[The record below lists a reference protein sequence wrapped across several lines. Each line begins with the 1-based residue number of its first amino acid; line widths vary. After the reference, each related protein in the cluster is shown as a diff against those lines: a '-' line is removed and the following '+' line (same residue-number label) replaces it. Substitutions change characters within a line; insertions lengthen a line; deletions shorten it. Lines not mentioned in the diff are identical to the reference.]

1 MSLLSQAFEPF
12 YILDKTTA
20 PDGYGGVI
28 TTWTD
33 GAEFDAA
40 AVLDASPE
48 ARVAEAQGIRPVY
61 TITTHRSVILRF
73 GDVVKRD
80 RDDKT
85 FRIKS
90 DGDDKL
96 TPNSATLDM
105 RQVTAEEWGLPS
117 G

>member
-28 TTWTD
+28 TTWTE

-48 ARVAEAQGIRPVY
+48 ARVAESQGIRPVY

-96 TPNSATLDM
+96 TPTSATLDM

>member
-1 MSLLSQAFEPF
+1 MSLLSQAFETF

-28 TTWTD
+28 TTWSE
-33 GAEFDAA
+33 GAEFEAA
-40 AVLDASPE
+40 AVLDSSPE
-48 ARVAEAQGIRPVY
+48 ARVAEAQGIKPIY
-61 TITTHRSVILRF
+61 TITTRRSVILRF
-73 GDVVKRD
+73 SDVVKRA
-80 RDDKT
+80 RDGKT

-96 TPNSATLDM
+96 TPMSATLDM
-105 RQVTAEEWGLPS
+105 RQVSAEEWGLPD